1 MFIAKINVTL
11 KESVLDP
18 QGQTVL
24 RVVKDQGKSQVKD
37 LRVGKYIEV
46 KLDVPTKAEAESL
59 TKEICE
65 SILVNSVIE
74 SYRFS
79 VETL

>member
-46 KLDVPTKAEAESL
+46 KWDVPTKAEAESL